1 MKKILLLGLLA
12 SLLAFPK
19 FCDATEIQTQLI
31 QNQNAQSVSYNYYDG
46 AGAGFKSSRSAILTP
61 AFYIYRGQCTT
72 DEANELIVNLGM
84 ESIVK
89 EWGAKIYVVNPLE
102 GDSYTEKDS
111 QAFLK
116 LLASTHGVPNGVAN
130 IKLIGIEEGA
140 TFINDELTDLMYPVA
155 GVMTFGGTSTNKQ
168 PISTPV
174 PAYISR
180 STEQVI
186 DLYTKANESKLV
198 EQTNNLIRYENTK
211 NSLQR
216 VVVGEQA
223 ESLAVAFQNAWNEIF
238 SKNYRMHNKTTEF
251 YMADVTQIT
260 SDYEIEPIVD
270 FEALGLDY
278 FQMENEPLEGSGT
291 YTWYEYVPKA
301 EGEIASTPLIVT
313 LHGFGNDPRIQGDT
327 SGWPELAAKENLIVV
342 SPEWQAKEENF
353 AGVEGLGEDG
363 VLKLIAA
370 LQKKY
375 PQIDSKRVYIT
386 GLSAGGSKAALWGAK
401 HSEIF
406 AAAASV
412 SSPGVDKRELLTLA
426 DNYTAGKVPYL
437 YLCGDHDFFQMIP
450 VDGSSPYG
458 MPNVFFDDPNVSMFE
473 FIQAY
478 QKINQLPVSET
489 ADLTLDPYYGVKLAN
504 QENSQLGDRTIHA
517 GELLDDDGQ
526 TMIKLMAMEEQAHW
540 NYRPEAAYIWNFF
553 KGYQRN
559 LDDGSLLVSRS
570 TKNEKPSVKKSER
583 AINESLLIA
592 IFGLLVI
599 SGLFLYQ
606 KKRGK

>member
-1 MKKILLLGLLA
+1 
-12 SLLAFPK
+12 
-19 FCDATEIQTQLI
+19 
-31 QNQNAQSVSYNYYDG
+31 
-46 AGAGFKSSRSAILTP
+46 
-61 AFYIYRGQCTT
+61 
-72 DEANELIVNLGM
+72 
-84 ESIVK
+84 
-89 EWGAKIYVVNPLE
+89 
-102 GDSYTEKDS
+102 
-111 QAFLK
+111 
-116 LLASTHGVPNGVAN
+116 
-130 IKLIGIEEGA
+130 
-140 TFINDELTDLMYPVA
+140 
-155 GVMTFGGTSTNKQ
+155 
-168 PISTPV
+168 
-174 PAYISR
+174 
-180 STEQVI
+180 
-186 DLYTKANESKLV
+186 
-198 EQTNNLIRYENTK
+198 
-211 NSLQR
+211 
-216 VVVGEQA
+216 
-223 ESLAVAFQNAWNEIF
+223 
-238 SKNYRMHNKTTEF
+238 
-251 YMADVTQIT
+251 MADVTQIT
-260 SDYEIEPIVD
+260 SDYELEPIVD

-570 TKNEKPSVKKSER
+570 TKTEKPSVKKSER